1 MNKTGDHK
9 KYGEDH
15 QQGVDI
21 MASKDFLDKL
31 VLMCPDGI
39 IGVSREGTVIIFNE
53 AAEKLTGL
61 NAEDVLG
68 KVSITNVYHYPELAR
83 DIKKKL
89 YSQKYGG
96 VGRVDGIEVY
106 VKGSGGRKVP
116 IRLSA
121 SLLNENG
128 KEIGSVGFFHDLT
141 ERKQLEEELRRR
153 SITDSLT
160 GLYNRRHF
168 QTMLGDETRRSSR
181 YTRQLTLAFFD
192 LDNFKPFNDN
202 YGHQEGDN
210 ILRLVGESM
219 NAMLRSTDYAFRVGG
234 DEFAF
239 LMVETDLEH
248 GAQALERFR
257 TIFNEQW
264 PLRMSYLGSKLKP
277 VSMSIGVAQLADN
290 EKSDKF
296 QLRADLAMYEAK
308 SAGGNRTVR
317 ASEEI
322 GIKEKKRS
330 N

>member
-1 MNKTGDHK
+1 MNKNRDNK
-9 KYGEDH
+9 KYKED
-15 QQGVDI
+15 QQRGVDI

-68 KVSITNVYHYPELAR
+68 KVSITDVYHYPELAR

-89 YSQKYGG
+89 YSTNHGG

-168 QTMLGDETRRSSR
+168 QTILGDEAKRSGR
-181 YTRQLTLAFFD
+181 YNRQLTLVFFD

-248 GAQALERFR
+248 SAQALERFR

-277 VSMSIGVAQLADN
+277 VTMSIGVAQLADN
-290 EKSDKF
+290 EKSDKL

-322 GIKEKKRS
+322 GIKDQNRS

>member
-1 MNKTGDHK
+1 
-9 KYGEDH
+9 
-15 QQGVDI
+15 

-39 IGVSREGTVIIFNE
+39 IGVNREGTVIIFNE

-61 NAEDVLG
+61 NAGDVLG
-68 KVSITNVYHYPELAR
+68 KVSITDVYHYPELAR
-83 DIKKKL
+83 DIKKRL
-89 YSQKYGG
+89 YGPTHGG

-106 VKGSGGRKVP
+106 VKGSGGQKVP

-141 ERKQLEEELRRR
+141 ERKQLEGELRRR

-168 QTMLGDETRRSSR
+168 QTILADEAKRSGR
-181 YTRQLTLAFFD
+181 YNRQLTLAFFD
-192 LDNFKPFNDN
+192 LDNFKPFNDSF
-202 YGHQEGDN
+202 GHQEGDN

-219 NAMLRSTDYAFRVGG
+219 KAMLRSTDYAFRVGG

-248 GAQALERFR
+248 GVPALERFR

-264 PLRMSYLGSKLKP
+264 PLRMSYLGSKLKA

-290 EKSDKF
+290 EKSDKL

-308 SAGGNRTVR
+308 SAGGNCTVR
-317 ASEEI
+317 AGEEI
-322 GIKEKKRS
+322 GIKD
-330 N
+330 

>member
-1 MNKTGDHK
+1 MNKNRDHK
-9 KYGEDH
+9 KYTEG
-15 QQGVDI
+15 QQREVDI

-39 IGVSREGTVIIFNE
+39 IGVNREGTVIIFNE
-53 AAEKLTGL
+53 AAVELTGL

-68 KVSITNVYHYPELAR
+68 KVSITDVYHYPELAR

-89 YSQKYGG
+89 YSPDYGG

-106 VKGSGGRKVP
+106 VKGSGGQKVP

-128 KEIGSVGFFHDLT
+128 KEIGSVGFFHNLT
-141 ERKQLEEELRRR
+141 KRKELEEELRRR
-153 SITDSLT
+153 SVTDSLT

-168 QTMLGDETRRSSR
+168 HTVLGDEVKRSGR
-181 YTRQLTLAFFD
+181 YNRQLTLAFFD

-219 NAMLRSTDYAFRVGG
+219 NATIRATDYAFRVGG

-239 LMVETDLEH
+239 LMVETDLQH
-248 GAQALERFR
+248 GVAALERFR
-257 TIFNEQW
+257 TAFNEQW
-264 PLRMSYLGSKLKP
+264 PLKMSYLGSKLKA
-277 VSMSIGVAQLADN
+277 VTMSIGVAQLADN
-290 EKSDKF
+290 EKSDKL

-308 SAGGNRTVR
+308 GAGGNRTVR
-317 ASEEI
+317 ASEKI
-322 GIKEKKRS
+322 GIKDQKRS
-330 N
+330 K